1 MQNQAL
7 TPQAKEV
14 ILNAARFAT
23 HFENHQDGLRHR
35 ILNKYIEDTADSMG
49 RIKHDYNYVQT
60 PEFKMAF
67 SKVIMKVIP
76 AELYDACKQF
86 AELAP
91 VDNWGSLTDE
101 ASDVIREFNKD
112 KNWNRTVSEYRLKD
126 MVEEVLHPQLD
137 SRMTREYMESQ
148 AKSMKR
154 ATYLKKVKKGDP
166 LRAGL
171 SDEQTCY
178 EFTDAMF
185 DNHTDVFSDV
195 LFIGHQLRVVKNSDA
210 NYDIE
215 KLNGK
220 WVYVSSRVTLTECIF
235 ELCDS
240 LRYIERYAV
249 DEAVQNSERGLPIQC
264 SRFTAAEVR
273 QLAEARGIVLPEQKT
288 FSVIKT
294 NSWKSIESVTCESVA
309 ERTDVVKVVGAGLTF
324 EEADKLREALNLTEH
339 KATVLERAKNRQKR
353 VEESLKLVKGEVS
366 EAMTE
371 YLRSVKDAAEVRNAI
386 GLDPEVNVETEE
398 KVEVAQ

>member
-1 MQNQAL
+1 MQDKAL

-14 ILNAARFAT
+14 ILNVARFAT
-23 HFENHQDGLRHR
+23 HFENHQDGIRHR

-60 PEFKMAF
+60 PEFKMAL
-67 SKVIMKVIP
+67 SKVVLKVIP

-86 AELAP
+86 AEEAP
-91 VDNWGSLTDE
+91 FDNWGYLTDE

-112 KNWNRTVSEYRLKD
+112 KRWNQQVSEYRLKD
-126 MVEEVLHPQLD
+126 MVEEVLNPRLD
-137 SRMTREYMESQ
+137 SRMAREYMEQQ

-166 LRAGL
+166 LREGL

-178 EFTDAMF
+178 EFTDAVF

-195 LFIGHQLRVVKNSDA
+195 LFIGHQLRVVKNSDG

-220 WVYVSSRVTLTECIF
+220 WVYVSCRETLTECIF
-235 ELCDS
+235 ELVDA
-240 LRYIERYAV
+240 LQYIEKYAV
-249 DEAVQNSERGLPIQC
+249 DGAVQNSERGLPIRDN
-264 SRFTAAEVR
+264 RFTADEVR

-288 FSVIKT
+288 FSVIESK
-294 NSWKSIESVTCESVA
+294 SWKSIESVTCESVA
-309 ERTDVVKVVGAGLTF
+309 ERTDVVKVIASGLTF
-324 EEADKLREALNLTEH
+324 EQADKLREALNLTEH
-339 KATVLERAKNRQKR
+339 KRTILERAQRRQKR
-353 VEESLKLVKGEVS
+353 LEDELSVANQEVEEAKKAWLKSGED
-366 EAMTE
+366 
-371 YLRSVKDAAEVRNAI
+371 LQEVVQSNA
-386 GLDPEVNVETEE
+386 DNAVETEE

>member
-7 TPQAKEV
+7 TPQAKEA
-14 ILNAARFAT
+14 ILNVARFAT
-23 HFENHQDGLRHR
+23 HFENHQDAIRRR

-60 PEFKMAF
+60 PEFKMAL
-67 SKVIMKVIP
+67 SKVILKVIP

-86 AELAP
+86 SELVP
-91 VDNWGSLTDE
+91 VSDWGYLTDE
-101 ASDVIREFNKD
+101 ASDVVREFNKD
-112 KNWNRTVSEYRLKD
+112 KNWSQQVSEYRLKD
-126 MVEEVLHPQLD
+126 MVEEVMNPQLD
-137 SRMTREYMESQ
+137 SRMAREYMEQQ

-166 LRAGL
+166 LREGL

-178 EFTDAMF
+178 EFTDAIF
-185 DNHTDVFSDV
+185 DNHIDVFSDV
-195 LFIGHQLRVVKNSDA
+195 LFIGHQLRVVKNSDG

-220 WVYVSSRVTLTECIF
+220 WVYVSCRDTLTECIF
-235 ELCDS
+235 ELAEA
-240 LRYIERYAV
+240 LRYIETYAV
-249 DEAVQNSERGLPIQC
+249 DGAVQNSERGLPIQDN
-264 SRFTAAEVR
+264 RFTANEVR

-294 NSWKSIESVTCESVA
+294 KSWKSIESVTCDSVVG
-309 ERTDVVKVVGAGLTF
+309 RTDVVKVIGSGLTF
-324 EEADKLREALNLTEH
+324 EEADKLRESLNLSEH
-339 KATVLERAKNRQKR
+339 KHSILERAQRRQKR
-353 VEESLKLVKGEVS
+353 LEADLEVAKKEVAEAVATYLKAVDVVT
-366 EAMTE
+366 EACKSAGLE
-371 YLRSVKDAAEVRNAI
+371 PELAI
-386 GLDPEVNVETEE
+386 ETEE

>member
-14 ILNAARFAT
+14 ILNAARFAS
-23 HFENHQDGLRHR
+23 HFENHQDGIRHR

-60 PEFKMAF
+60 PQFKMAM

-91 VDNWGSLTDE
+91 VDNWGYLTDE

-112 KNWNRTVSEYRLKD
+112 KRWNQQVSEYRLKD
-126 MVEEVLHPQLD
+126 MVEEVMNPQLD
-137 SRMTREYMESQ
+137 SRMAREYMEQQ

-166 LRAGL
+166 LREGL

-195 LFIGHQLRVVKNSDA
+195 LFIGHQLRVVKNSDG
-210 NYDIE
+210 NYEIE

-220 WVYVSSRVTLTECIF
+220 WVYVSSRETLTECIF
-235 ELCDS
+235 ELADA
-240 LRYIERYAV
+240 LRYVEKYAV
-249 DEAVQNSERGLPIQC
+249 DGAVQNAERGLPIQD
-264 SRFTAAEVR
+264 SRFTADEVR
-273 QLAEARGIVLPEQKT
+273 QLAEARGMKLPEQKT
-288 FSVIKT
+288 FSVIECKGWRSFDT
-294 NSWKSIESVTCESVA
+294 VTCESVS
-309 ERTDVVKVVGAGLTF
+309 EREDVVKVVAAGLTF
-324 EEADKLREALNLTEH
+324 EDADKLREALNLSDH
-339 KATVLERAKNRQKR
+339 KRDCLERAQRRQKKL
-353 VEESLKLVKGEVS
+353 EESLKVTKEEVA
-366 EAMTE
+366 EAMAQ
-371 YLRSVKDAAEVRNAI
+371 YVASVNAAAEVRKSA
-386 GLDPEVNVETEE
+386 GLDPEVTVETEE
-398 KVEVAQ
+398 NVEVAQ

>member
-1 MQNQAL
+1 MQDNAL

-14 ILNAARFAT
+14 IRNAARFAT
-23 HFENHQDGLRHR
+23 NLENHQYGIRRR
-35 ILNKYIEDTADSMG
+35 ILNKYIEDTSDSMG

-91 VDNWGSLTDE
+91 VDNWGYLTDE

-112 KNWNRTVSEYRLKD
+112 RSYSDMVSEYRLKD
-126 MVEEVLHPQLD
+126 MVEEVMNPRLD
-137 SRMTREYMESQ
+137 NSIAREYMENQ

-154 ATYLKKVKKGDP
+154 ATYLKKVKEGDP

-195 LFIGHQLRVVKNSDA
+195 LFIGHQLRVVKNSDG

-220 WVYVSSRVTLTECIF
+220 WVYVSSRETLTECIF
-235 ELCDS
+235 ELADA
-240 LRYIERYAV
+240 LRYIEKYAV
-249 DEAVQNSERGLPIQC
+249 DGAVQNSERGLPIQD
-264 SRFTAAEVR
+264 SRFTADEVR

-294 NSWKSIESVTCESVA
+294 KSWKSVESVTCESVT
-309 ERTDVVKVVGAGLTF
+309 ERTDVVKVIAAGLTF
-324 EEADKLREALNLTEH
+324 EQADKLREALNLTEH
-339 KATVLERAKNRQKR
+339 KATVLERAKRRQKSA
-353 VEESLKLVKGEVS
+353 EESLKAAKEEVS
-366 EAMTE
+366 EAMTA
-371 YLRSVKDAAEVRNAI
+371 YLRSVQGVAEVRKAA

>member
-23 HFENHQDGLRHR
+23 HFENHQDGIRHR

-60 PEFKMAF
+60 PQFKMAM

-91 VDNWGSLTDE
+91 VDNWGYLTDE

-126 MVEEVLHPQLD
+126 MVEEVLNPQLD
-137 SRMTREYMESQ
+137 SRMAREYMENQ

-195 LFIGHQLRVVKNSDA
+195 LFIGHQLRVVKNSDG

-220 WVYVSSRVTLTECIF
+220 WVYVSCRDTLTECIF
-235 ELCDS
+235 ELGDA
-240 LRYIERYAV
+240 LRYIEKYAV
-249 DEAVQNSERGLPIQC
+249 DGAVQNSERGLPIQD
-264 SRFTAAEVR
+264 SRFTTDEVR

-288 FSVIKT
+288 FSVIETK
-294 NSWKSIESVTCESVA
+294 SWKSIESVTCESVA
-309 ERTDVVKVVGAGLTF
+309 ERTDVVKVIAAGLTF
-324 EEADKLREALNLTEH
+324 EQADKLREALNLTEH
-339 KATVLERAKNRQKR
+339 KRTILERAQRRQKR
-353 VEESLKLVKGEVS
+353 LEDELTVAKQEVAEAKKAWLKSGEDLQGVVQ
-366 EAMTE
+366 A
-371 YLRSVKDAAEVRNAI
+371 NAS
-386 GLDPEVNVETEE
+386 NAVETEE
-398 KVEVAQ
+398 NVEVAQ

>member
-1 MQNQAL
+1 MQDNAL

-14 ILNAARFAT
+14 IRNAARFAT
-23 HFENHQDGLRHR
+23 KFENHQDGIRRR
-35 ILNKYIEDTADSMG
+35 ILNKYIEDTSDSMG
-49 RIKHDYNYVQT
+49 RIKHDWNYVQT

-86 AELAP
+86 TELAP
-91 VDNWGSLTDE
+91 VDNWGYLTDE
-101 ASDVIREFNKD
+101 ASDVIREFNKE
-112 KNWNRTVSEYRLKD
+112 RSYSETVSEYRLKD
-126 MVEEVLHPQLD
+126 MVEEVMNPQLD
-137 SRMTREYMESQ
+137 SRMAREYMENQ

-154 ATYLKKVKKGDP
+154 ATYLKKVKQGDP

-185 DNHTDVFSDV
+185 DNHTDVFSNV
-195 LFIGHQLRVVKNSDA
+195 LFIGHQLRVVKNSDG

-220 WVYVSSRVTLTECIF
+220 WVYVSCRDTLTECIF
-235 ELCDS
+235 ELADA
-240 LRYIERYAV
+240 LRYIEKYAV
-249 DEAVQNSERGLPIQC
+249 DGAVQNSERGLPIQD
-264 SRFTAAEVR
+264 SRFTADEVR

-288 FSVIKT
+288 FSVIETK
-294 NSWKSIESVTCESVA
+294 SWKSFESVTCESVD
-309 ERTDVVKVVGAGLTF
+309 ERTDVVKVIAAGLNF
-324 EEADKLREALNLTEH
+324 EQADKLREALNLTEH
-339 KATVLERAKNRQKR
+339 KRTILERAQRRQKSA
-353 VEESLKLVKGEVS
+353 EESLKTAKEEAS
-366 EAMTE
+366 EAMTN
-371 YLRSVKDAAEVRNAI
+371 YLRSVKAAAEVRKAA

>member
-23 HFENHQDGLRHR
+23 HFENHQDGIRHR

-60 PEFKMAF
+60 PQFKMAM

-91 VDNWGSLTDE
+91 VDNWGYLTDE

-126 MVEEVLHPQLD
+126 MVEEVLNPQLD
-137 SRMTREYMESQ
+137 SRMAREYMENQ

-195 LFIGHQLRVVKNSDA
+195 LFIGHQLRVVKNSDG

-220 WVYVSSRVTLTECIF
+220 WVYVSCRDTLTECIF
-235 ELCDS
+235 ELGDA
-240 LRYIERYAV
+240 LRYIEKYAV
-249 DEAVQNSERGLPIQC
+249 DGAVQNSERGLPIQD
-264 SRFTAAEVR
+264 SRFTTDEVR
-273 QLAEARGIVLPEQKT
+273 QLAEARGMVLPEQKT
-288 FSVIKT
+288 FSVIETK
-294 NSWKSIESVTCESVA
+294 SWKSIESVTCESVA
-309 ERTDVVKVVGAGLTF
+309 ERTDVVKVIAAGLTF
-324 EEADKLREALNLTEH
+324 EQADKLREALNLTEH
-339 KATVLERAKNRQKR
+339 KRTILERAQRRQKR
-353 VEESLKLVKGEVS
+353 LEDELTVAKQEVAEAKKAWLKSGEDLQGVVQ
-366 EAMTE
+366 A
-371 YLRSVKDAAEVRNAI
+371 NAS
-386 GLDPEVNVETEE
+386 NAVETEE
-398 KVEVAQ
+398 NVEVAQ

>member
-23 HFENHQDGLRHR
+23 HFENHQDGIRHR

-60 PEFKMAF
+60 PQFKMAM

-91 VDNWGSLTDE
+91 VDNWGYLTDE

-126 MVEEVLHPQLD
+126 MVEEVLNPQLD
-137 SRMTREYMESQ
+137 SRMAREYMENQ

-195 LFIGHQLRVVKNSDA
+195 LFIGHQLRVVKNSDG
-210 NYDIE
+210 NYDIQ
-215 KLNGK
+215 KLNGE
-220 WVYVSSRVTLTECIF
+220 WVYVSCRDTLTECIF
-235 ELCDS
+235 ELGDA
-240 LRYIERYAV
+240 LRYIEKYAV
-249 DEAVQNSERGLPIQC
+249 DGAVQNSERGLPIQDR
-264 SRFTAAEVR
+264 RFTTDEVR

-288 FSVIKT
+288 FSVIETK
-294 NSWKSIESVTCESVA
+294 SWKSIESVTCESVA
-309 ERTDVVKVVGAGLTF
+309 ERTDVVKVIAAGLTF
-324 EEADKLREALNLTEH
+324 EQADKLREALNLTEH
-339 KATVLERAKNRQKR
+339 KRTILERAQRRQKR
-353 VEESLKLVKGEVS
+353 LEDELTVAKQEVAEAKKAWLKSGEDLQGVVQ
-366 EAMTE
+366 A
-371 YLRSVKDAAEVRNAI
+371 NAS
-386 GLDPEVNVETEE
+386 NAVETEE
-398 KVEVAQ
+398 NVEVAQ

>member
-1 MQNQAL
+1 MEKQEL

-14 ILNAARFAT
+14 IRNAARFAT
-23 HFENHQDGLRHR
+23 HFENHQNGIRHR

-220 WVYVSSRVTLTECIF
+220 WVYVSSRETLTECIF

-240 LRYIERYAV
+240 LRYIEKYAV
-249 DEAVQNSERGLPIQC
+249 DEAVQNSERGLPIQN
-264 SRFTAAEVR
+264 SRFTADEVR
-273 QLAEARGIVLPEQKT
+273 QLAEARGILLPEQKT

-309 ERTDVVKVVGAGLTF
+309 ERTDVVKVIGAGLTF

-339 KATVLERAKNRQKR
+339 KATVLERAQRRQKR

-371 YLRSVKDAAEVRNAI
+371 YLRSVKDAAEVRKAI